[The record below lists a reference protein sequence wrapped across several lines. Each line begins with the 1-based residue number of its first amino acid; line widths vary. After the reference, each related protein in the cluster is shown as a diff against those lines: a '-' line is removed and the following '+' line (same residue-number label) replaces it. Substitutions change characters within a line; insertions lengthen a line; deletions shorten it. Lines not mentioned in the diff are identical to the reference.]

1 MWWDHKGLSMSW
13 TLQIHF
19 FCPNGSILNI
29 WAGKELICSW
39 KWSFVPWVN
48 GTFRFYWEIITSEV
62 KILLLRC
69 VHNQPSQTLTRI
81 HIEPSSGEDL
91 CAHNYDA
98 VWFPCLWER
107 YNIEQECH
115 PNQAQY

>member
-1 MWWDHKGLSMSW
+1 M
-13 TLQIHF
+13 
-19 FCPNGSILNI
+19 
-29 WAGKELICSW
+29 
-39 KWSFVPWVN
+39 
-48 GTFRFYWEIITSEV
+48 
-62 KILLLRC
+62 
-69 VHNQPSQTLTRI
+69 HNQPSQTLTRI